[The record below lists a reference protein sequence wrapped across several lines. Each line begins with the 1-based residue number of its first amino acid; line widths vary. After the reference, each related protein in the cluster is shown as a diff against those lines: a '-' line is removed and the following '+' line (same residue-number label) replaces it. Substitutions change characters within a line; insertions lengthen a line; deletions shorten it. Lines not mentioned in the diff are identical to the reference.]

1 MLVASIG
8 ALAGCAS
15 GTALHVGP
23 STLATRERAT
33 LAQAKKPRNGQG
45 EFRRSWKSPAI
56 KPWALLKWDS
66 DHSSA
71 VPGAPVGLLQ
81 AIRDELGRINQRQAT
96 GESVTLV
103 VTVYRYD
110 RGGWFSPPSAAYELV
125 ARNSNGQAVWFA
137 EDEVSAP
144 PELAHTLADPAELIL
159 AREIGRKV
167 RLELGR

>member
-33 LAQAKKPRNGQG
+33 LAQAKPRNGQG
-45 EFRRSWKSPAI
+45 GFRKSWKSPAI
-56 KPWALLKWDS
+56 KTWALLKWDS

-71 VPGAPVGLLQ
+71 VPGAPAGLLQ
-81 AIRDELGRINQRQAT
+81 AIRDELGRMNQRPAT
-96 GESVTLV
+96 GESLTLV
-103 VTVYRYD
+103 VTVYGYD

-144 PELAHTLADPAELIL
+144 PELAHTLADSAELIL
-159 AREIGRKV
+159 AREISRKV
-167 RLELGR
+167 RVEFRL

>member
-1 MLVASIG
+1 MLLAASVCV
-8 ALAGCAS
+8 LAGCAS

-23 STLATRERAT
+23 STLATRERT
-33 LAQAKKPRNGQG
+33 NLAQAKSRNGQG
-45 EFRRSWKSPAI
+45 GFRRLWKSPAI
-56 KPWALLKWDS
+56 KPWSLLKWDS

-81 AIRDELGRINQRQAT
+81 AIRDELGRMNQRSAT
-96 GESVTLV
+96 GESLTLA
-103 VTVYRYD
+103 VTVYGYD

-125 ARNSNGQAVWFA
+125 ARNANGQAVWFA

-144 PELAHTLADPAELIL
+144 PELAHTLADPAELML

-167 RLELGR
+167 RLEFGR